1 MRSARAHNLFIHH
14 KKIYTMELRYLRVT
28 FDMPLQPYQITS
40 FRGAI
45 VAKVGREHHWFHN
58 HQDQEREED
67 AGGFYQ
73 RYPLIQYK
81 CDQQRPMILFLGDCV
96 EEAHRLFNGTSWSIN
111 FRGEEVPL
119 PIKNLDI
126 DTKTIKLLPAMREYT
141 IFNWTPLNQRN
152 FDQYK
157 QLDGI
162 VAKTQFLEHLLQS
175 YILSFASGI
184 GWFVADPIET
194 RISEIKA
201 ERYIEIKHNHV
212 LGFTLRFK
220 TNVDLPDYIGLGRAA
235 ARGLGMVRL
244 FNSQSPIYKKDL
256 IK

>member
-1 MRSARAHNLFIHH
+1 
-14 KKIYTMELRYLRVT
+14 MELRYLRVT
-28 FDMPLQPYQITS
+28 FDMPLQPYQINS
-40 FRGAI
+40 FRGA
-45 VAKVGREHHWFHN
+45 
-58 HQDQEREED
+58 
-67 AGGFYQ
+67 
-73 RYPLIQYK
+73 
-81 CDQQRPMILFLGDCV
+81 
-96 EEAHRLFNGTSWSIN
+96 
-111 FRGEEVPL
+111 
-119 PIKNLDI
+119 
-126 DTKTIKLLPAMREYT
+126 
-141 IFNWTPLNQRN
+141 
-152 FDQYK
+152 
-157 QLDGI
+157 I